1 MAVVHIPVTLPDIG
15 VAIREI
21 LSDQT
26 VMSREGLVA
35 ELLRRGIDLGTG
47 PVDALEELLETDEA
61 GVVMPLAD
69 GRVTY
74 LPALLDGRTF
84 THRLTDAEVAH
95 GFIEANA
102 DLHPLAMLT
111 EEFRYQ
117 RLRDGSPVTDVLTGF
132 DDDLLRD
139 RGIPDGAIRD
149 AAWLLAP
156 DALQAWAAGDLLGV
170 TVRPDGFELA
180 AATPAQ
186 PPADLAER
194 LTAAI
199 AAIAAEEQDA
209 PAMLDSVVWEL
220 CAADPTLFA
229 IPLPPL
235 GELLDEHGFVRD
247 GDQLAPPGFDIP
259 GWRAGRQMESLQRL
273 HGIDGDAALAVL
285 VLKRLHENASTLLE
299 LATDRPNLPGPAVQ
313 EQSETLRDAD
323 GEVDGDVVQAALG
336 LLAGPDVAEA
346 AAVETMGAGRAGAAA
361 LGMLAES
368 LDARAPRQ
376 ARPGLRWLKGKAL
389 DRLGNVLEAEEAYYS
404 ALGLNPDWSP
414 ALFDLARIASDRGD
428 AERGLSLL
436 RRADA
441 RPDDEL
447 VTLLQHFHPVERTD
461 IGRNEPCW
469 CGSGRKYKA
478 CHRNREQLPLE
489 ERAAWLYQ
497 KAGMYVSDGPWRGEV
512 LDLARARG
520 RHWPGDA
527 PTWQATQDP
536 LVMDSLLF
544 EGGAFEAFLAERGP
558 LLPDDERLL
567 GQQWL
572 LVERSLYEIED
583 TTPGSGFRAR
593 DLRTGDRVDI
603 RERQGGTAIRT
614 HMLVCARFVP
624 AGETIQCFGG
634 MEPVQL
640 HERDA
645 LLDLLDSEPEPED
658 LVEALSGRFAPP
670 EVRNTEGD
678 SMVECE
684 ATLRSAKPD
693 ELVEALDETYERDG
707 DEPRWHEF
715 VQTDGMRRVRATV
728 TLNDA
733 RVTVEANSERR
744 FDRILAVLRQMD
756 PRLEKVRE
764 SRRPI
769 ADVFEALERS
779 PKQRATSPGPAAP
792 RLAEALEEFIHQHED
807 AWLDESIPALSGVT
821 PRQAAADPSRRE
833 DLVRLL
839 AGFPPGGPGQMDPGR
854 LRAALGL

>member
-1 MAVVHIPVTLPDIG
+1 MRIPVTLPDIG

-21 LSDQT
+21 LSDQV
-26 VMSREGLVA
+26 VMPREGLVA
-35 ELLRRGIDLGTG
+35 ELRRRGVDLGTE
-47 PVDALEELLETDEA
+47 PADALEELLETDEA
-61 GVVMPLAD
+61 GVVMPLAG

-74 LPALLDGRTF
+74 LPTLLDGRTF
-84 THRLTDAEVAH
+84 THRLTAAEVAH

-102 DLHPLAMLT
+102 DLLPLAMLT
-111 EEFRYQ
+111 EESRYQ

-156 DALQAWAAGDLLGV
+156 DVLRGWAVGDLVGV
-170 TVRPDGFELA
+170 TVRPDGFELG
-180 AATPAQ
+180 AATPAR

-199 AAIAAEEQDA
+199 AAEGQDA
-209 PAMLDSVVWEL
+209 PTMLDSVVSEL
-220 CAADPTLFA
+220 CADDPTLFA
-229 IPLPPL
+229 TPLPPL
-235 GELLDEHGFVRD
+235 SEMLDEHGFIQD
-247 GDQLAPPGFDIP
+247 GDQLASPGFDLP

-273 HGIDGDAALAVL
+273 HGVDEDAALAVL
-285 VLKRLHENASTLLE
+285 VLKRLHEDASTLLE
-299 LATDRPNLPGPAVQ
+299 LASDPPDLSGPAVQ
-313 EQSETLRDAD
+313 EPPETPSAID
-323 GEVDGDVVQAALG
+323 GAVDGDVVQAALG
-336 LLAGPDVAEA
+336 FLADPDVAEA
-346 AAVETMGAGRAGAAA
+346 AAAETMGAGRAGAAA

-368 LDARAPRQ
+368 FDARAPRQ

-389 DRLGNVLEAEEAYYS
+389 DRLGNVLEAEDAYYS
-404 ALGLNPDWSP
+404 ALALDPDWSP

-436 RRADA
+436 RRGGAL
-441 RPDDEL
+441 PDDEL
-447 VTLLQHFHPVERTD
+447 VTLLQHFRPVERTD

-497 KAGMYVSDGPWRGEV
+497 KSGMYLSDGPWRGEV
-512 LDLARARG
+512 IDLARTRS

-527 PTWQATQDP
+527 STWQATQDP
-536 LVMDSLLF
+536 LVMDALLF
-544 EGGAFEAFLAERGP
+544 EGGAFAAFLAERGP

-572 LVERSLYEIED
+572 LVERSLYEVED
-583 TTPGSGFRAR
+583 VTPGSGFRAR

-603 RERQGGTAIRT
+603 RERRGSTAVRA

-645 LLDLLDSEPEPED
+645 LLDLLDSQPQPEE

-678 SMVECE
+678 PMVECE

-693 ELVEALDETYERDG
+693 VLVKALDETYERDG

-728 TLNDA
+728 ALDDA
-733 RVTVEANSERR
+733 QVTVEANSERR
-744 FDRILAVLRQMD
+744 FDRVLAVLRQMD
-756 PRLEKVRE
+756 PGLETVRE

-769 ADVFEALERS
+769 VDVIDALERS
-779 PKQRATSPGPAAP
+779 PKQPAAP
-792 RLAEALEEFIHQHED
+792 PSPADPRLADALEEFIRRHEQ

-839 AGFPPGGPGQMDPGR
+839 AGFPPGGPGQMDPDR